1 LRRVEDNGD
10 DVVLPAQASV
20 AVAVALAPTSA
31 FVPLNSFGV

>member
-10 DVVLPAQASV
+10 DLVLPAQAS
-20 AVAVALAPTSA
+20 VAVALAPTSA